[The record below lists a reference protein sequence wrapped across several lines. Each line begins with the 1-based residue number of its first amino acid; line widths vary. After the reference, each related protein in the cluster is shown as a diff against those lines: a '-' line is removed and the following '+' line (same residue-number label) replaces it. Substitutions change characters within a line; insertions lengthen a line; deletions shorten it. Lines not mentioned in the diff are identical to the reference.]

1 MKSSSDFS
9 GRARQRKFSG
19 PLLLGLLLIGIIA
32 ALAIPFYL
40 GFSSM
45 MGGTPPQTAQQIAA
59 STPGSQ
65 VHVAIEVTT
74 LSSQTLLTGNL
85 LQKNADGSYSR
96 TGKTMSVKWS
106 GTNIMMGSSSDVKVG
121 AILQTSGVLDK
132 NGVLT
137 AGRIVVL
144 TNVIQLK

>member
-9 GRARQRKFSG
+9 GRARQRKLLG

-32 ALAIPFYL
+32 AIAIPFYL

-45 MGGTPPQTAQQIAA
+45 MGGTSPQTAQQIAA

-74 LSSQTLLTGNL
+74 VSSQVLLTGNL

-96 TGKTMSVKWS
+96 TGRTINVRWS
-106 GTNIMMGSSSDVKVG
+106 ATNLVMGSTSDVKVG
-121 AILQTSGVLDK
+121 AILQTSGVLDGS
-132 NGVLT
+132 GVLT
-137 AGRIVVL
+137 AGQIVVL
-144 TNVIQLK
+144 TNVVKLK